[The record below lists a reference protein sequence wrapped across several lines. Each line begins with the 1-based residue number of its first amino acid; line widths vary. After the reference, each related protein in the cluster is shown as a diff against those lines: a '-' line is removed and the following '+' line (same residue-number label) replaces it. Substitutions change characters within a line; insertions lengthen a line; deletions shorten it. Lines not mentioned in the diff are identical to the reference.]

1 MSQRQHHYLI
11 GSDIP
16 IVYSEQPK
24 RKEFEFFQ
32 GVLTVPVHRGVCIS
46 SVFCCGLPHL
56 PVIFP
61 GSHLRAPMQS
71 VGEKKK
77 GGEDEQL

>member
-16 IVYSEQPK
+16 TVYSEQPK

-32 GVLTVPVHRGVCIS
+32 GVLTVHRGVCIS

-61 GSHLRAPMQS
+61 GSHLRALMQS